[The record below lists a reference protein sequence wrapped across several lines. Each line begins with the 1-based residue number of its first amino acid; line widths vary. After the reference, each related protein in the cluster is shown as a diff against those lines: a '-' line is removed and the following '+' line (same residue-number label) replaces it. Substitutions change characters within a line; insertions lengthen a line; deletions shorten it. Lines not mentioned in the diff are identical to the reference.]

1 MFDNTFLITMLIILV
16 GVMVGGFLNGQ
27 RKDRGLAA
35 FEGYDVTLERLDGRL
50 MWGKMSL
57 ETTGIELQY
66 AADVQ
71 DEQHI
76 ETSYVLYKDEF
87 PQIQAIYRYC
97 DEMNSEQW
105 ERRER
110 EIERAF
116 HPGFWQRLRRR
127 SRNFMNLAS
136 ESLSQAIGI
145 IVGQVRPRAGRYITD
160 ASASYLGDLGKNIVG
175 YVGTKYDPL
184 LERYVG
190 TQVVVEVTEGN
201 TVYEH
206 VGILKDYTAD
216 FLVILDVHYPNQSA
230 FRLKGQQ
237 ASLESQNLKLVREG
251 DSLTVRNIGEDSIF
265 LQRLA
270 AGDQVQPINAV
281 LDKDDELV
289 LHLPAGVATAGSAD
303 AELAAKV
310 IRHLDW
316 ILPRS
321 HALIRHKAERYDPDQ
336 VFDIGFVLRL
346 DRHLDEE
353 QPLRQMLEANP
364 DDAPSAVAL
373 GQILFQEGKLDEAE
387 DWFCYAL
394 GHHQYLPDG
403 GKLAE
408 RQLRYIG
415 LKKAGRKHK
424 LSGSYAPVCSQ
435 DSSG

>member
-1 MFDNTFLITMLIILV
+1 MFDNTFLITMAIILV
-16 GVMVGGFLNGQ
+16 GVMVGGYLNGQ

-35 FEGYDVTLERLDGRL
+35 FEGYEVTLERLDGRL
-50 MWGKMSL
+50 VWGKMKL

-76 ETSYVLYKDEF
+76 ETSYVVYKDEF

-97 DEMNSEQW
+97 DEMNPEQW

-110 EIERAF
+110 ELEMAF
-116 HPGFWQRLRRR
+116 HPGFRQRLRRR

-160 ASASYLGDLGKNIVG
+160 ASATYLGNLGKNIVG

-190 TQVVVEVTEGN
+190 TQVVVEVTEGD

-216 FLVILDVHYPNQSA
+216 FLVILDVHYPNQSE
-230 FRLKGQQ
+230 FRLKGQRDR
-237 ASLESQNLKLVREG
+237 LENRSLKLVREG
-251 DSLTVRNIGEDSIF
+251 DSLTVRNIGEDSLF

-270 AGDQVQPINAV
+270 AGDQVQSINAV

-289 LHLPAGVATAGSAD
+289 LHLPQDVAGAD

-310 IRHLDW
+310 VRHLDW

-346 DRHLDEE
+346 DRHVDEE
-353 QPLRQMLEANP
+353 QPLRRRLEANP

-373 GQILFQEGKLDEAE
+373 GQILFQEGKLGEAE

-394 GHHQYLPDG
+394 GHRQYLPDG

-415 LKKAGRKHK
+415 LKKVGHRHR
-424 LSGSYAPVCSQ
+424 LSRSYAPACSS
-435 DSSG
+435 DGSE

>member
-1 MFDNTFLITMLIILV
+1 MFDSTFLITMLIILI
-16 GVMVGGFLNGQ
+16 GVTIGGYLNGK

-35 FEGYDVTLERLDGRL
+35 FEGYEVTLERLDGRL
-50 MWGKMSL
+50 VWGKMSL

-97 DEMNSEQW
+97 DEMNGEQW
-105 ERRER
+105 EQRER

-116 HPGFWQRLRRR
+116 HPGFWQRFRRR

-145 IVGQVRPRAGRYITD
+145 IVGQVRPKAGRYITD

-190 TQVVVEVTEGN
+190 TQVVVEVTEGD

-237 ASLESQNLKLVREG
+237 ASLENKSLRLVREG
-251 DSLTVRNIGEDSIF
+251 DSLTVRNVGEDSLF
-265 LQRLA
+265 LQTLT
-270 AGDQVQPINAV
+270 AGDQSQPINAV

-289 LHLPAGVATAGSAD
+289 LHLPAGVASAD
-303 AELAAKV
+303 VELAAKV

-346 DRHLDEE
+346 DRHAQEE
-353 QPLRQMLEANP
+353 QPLRRLLEADP

-373 GQILFQEGKLDEAE
+373 GQVLFQQGKLEEAE

-394 GHHQYLPDG
+394 SRRERLPDG

-415 LKKAGRKHK
+415 LKKAGQKHK
-424 LSGSYAPVCSQ
+424 LSRSYRAACSL

>member
-1 MFDNTFLITMLIILV
+1 MNT
-16 GVMVGGFLNGQ
+16 
-27 RKDRGLAA
+27 
-35 FEGYDVTLERLDGRL
+35 
-50 MWGKMSL
+50 
-57 ETTGIELQY
+57 
-66 AADVQ
+66 
-71 DEQHI
+71 
-76 ETSYVLYKDEF
+76 
-87 PQIQAIYRYC
+87 
-97 DEMNSEQW
+97 EQW
-105 ERRER
+105 EQRER
-110 EIERAF
+110 EVERAF

-145 IVGQVRPRAGRYITD
+145 IIGQARPRAGRYITD

-175 YVGTKYDPL
+175 YVGTRYDPL

-190 TQVVVEVTEGN
+190 TQVVVEVTEGD

-230 FRLKGQQ
+230 FRLKGQR
-237 ASLESQNLKLVREG
+237 ASLENRSLKLVREG
-251 DSLTVRNIGEDSIF
+251 DSLTVRNVGEDSLF
-265 LQRLA
+265 LQSLA

-289 LHLPAGVATAGSAD
+289 LHLPEGMTSAD

-346 DRHLDEE
+346 DRHTDEE
-353 QPLRQMLEANP
+353 QPLRQMIEANP
-364 DDAPSAVAL
+364 EDASSAVAL
-373 GQILFQEGKLDEAE
+373 GQVLFQQGKLEEAE
-387 DWFCYAL
+387 DWLCYAL
-394 GHHQYLPDG
+394 GRREHLPDG

-415 LKKAGRKHK
+415 LKKAGHKHR
-424 LSGSYAPVCSQ
+424 LSRSYAPACSR
-435 DSSG
+435 DVSG

>member
-1 MFDNTFLITMLIILV
+1 MVIILV
-16 GVMVGGFLNGQ
+16 GVMVGGYLNGQ

-35 FEGYDVTLERLDGRL
+35 FEGYEVTLERLDGQL
-50 MWGKMSL
+50 IWGKMSL

-87 PQIQAIYRYC
+87 PQIQAIYRYY
-97 DEMNSEQW
+97 DEMNPEQW

-110 EIERAF
+110 EMERAF

-127 SRNFMNLAS
+127 GRNFMSLAS

-145 IVGQVRPRAGRYITD
+145 VVGQVRPRAGRYITD

-190 TQVVVEVTEGN
+190 TQVVVEVTEGD

-216 FLVILDVHYPNQSA
+216 FMVILDVHYPNQSA
-230 FRLKGQQ
+230 FRLRGQQ
-237 ASLESQNLKLVREG
+237 ASLENRSLRLVRDG
-251 DSLTVRNIGEDSIF
+251 DSLTVRNAGEDSLF
-265 LQRLA
+265 LQSLA

-281 LDKDDELV
+281 VDKDDEVV
-289 LHLPAGVATAGSAD
+289 LHLPAGVANAD
-303 AELAAKV
+303 IELGVKV

-321 HALIRHKAERYDPDQ
+321 HALIRHKAERYNPDQ

-346 DRHLDEE
+346 DRHADEE
-353 QPLRQMLEANP
+353 QPLRQVLKANP
-364 DDAPSAVAL
+364 NDASSAVAL
-373 GQILFQEGKLDEAE
+373 GQILFQQGKLDEAE

-394 GHHQYLPDG
+394 GRREHLPDG

-408 RQLRYIG
+408 RQLHYVG
-415 LKKAGRKHK
+415 LKKAGHKHR
-424 LSGSYAPVCSQ
+424 LSRSYTPACSP
-435 DSSG
+435 DHSG

>member
-1 MFDNTFLITMLIILV
+1 MFDSTFLITMLIILV

-27 RKDRGLAA
+27 RKDRSLAA
-35 FEGYDVTLERLDGRL
+35 FEGYDVTLEKLDGRL
-50 MWGKMSL
+50 VWGKMKL

-76 ETSYVLYKDEF
+76 ETSYVLYRDEF

-97 DEMNSEQW
+97 DEMNTAQW
-105 ERRER
+105 EQRER
-110 EIERAF
+110 EMESTF
-116 HPGFWQRLRRR
+116 HPGFWQRFRRR
-127 SRNFMNLAS
+127 GRNFMNLAS

-190 TQVVVEVTEGN
+190 TQVVVEVTEDN

-216 FLVILDVHYPNQSA
+216 FIVILDVHYPNQSA

-237 ASLESQNLKLVREG
+237 ASLENRSLKLVREG
-251 DSLTVRNIGEDSIF
+251 DSLTVRNIGEDSVF
-265 LQRLA
+265 LQSVA

-289 LHLPAGVATAGSAD
+289 LHLPAGMATAESAD

-336 VFDIGFVLRL
+336 VFDIGFVLKL
-346 DRHLDEE
+346 DRHVDEE
-353 QPLRQMLEANP
+353 QLLRQMLEANP

-373 GQILFQEGKLDEAE
+373 GQILFQQGKLEGAE

-394 GHHQYLPDG
+394 GRRDHLPDG

-415 LKKAGRKHK
+415 LKKAGHKHT
-424 LSGSYAPVCSQ
+424 SSRSYAPACSE
-435 DSSG
+435 DGSG

>member
-1 MFDNTFLITMLIILV
+1 MFDSTFLTTLLIILI
-16 GVMVGGFLNGQ
+16 GVMIGGYLNGQ

-35 FEGYDVTLERLDGRL
+35 FEGHEVTLERLDGRL
-50 MWGKMSL
+50 VWGKMNL

-66 AADVQ
+66 ATDVQ

-76 ETSYVLYKDEF
+76 ETSYILYKDEF

-97 DEMNSEQW
+97 DELNTAQW

-110 EIERAF
+110 EMERVF

-136 ESLSQAIGI
+136 DSLSQAIGVV
-145 IVGQVRPRAGRYITD
+145 VGQVRPRAGRYITD
-160 ASASYLGDLGKNIVG
+160 ASASYLGALGKNIVG

-184 LERYVG
+184 LEKYVG
-190 TQVVVEVTEGN
+190 TQVVVEVTEDN

-237 ASLESQNLKLVREG
+237 DRLENRSLKLVRDG
-251 DSLTVRNIGEDSIF
+251 DSLTVRNIGEDSLF
-265 LQRLA
+265 LQRLT
-270 AGDQVQPINAV
+270 AGEQVQSINAV
-281 LDKDDELV
+281 LDKDDELT
-289 LHLPAGVATAGSAD
+289 LHLPPELAGTD

-310 IRHLDW
+310 IRNLDW

-346 DRHLDEE
+346 DRHINEE
-353 QPLRQMLEANP
+353 QPLRRGLEANP

-394 GHHQYLPDG
+394 GRREHLPDG

-408 RQLRYIG
+408 RQLRYIE
-415 LKKAGRKHK
+415 LKKAGHRHR
-424 LSGSYAPVCSQ
+424 SSRSHARGCSSNGSE
-435 DSSG
+435 

>member
-1 MFDNTFLITMLIILV
+1 MFDGTFLITLLIILA
-16 GVMVGGFLNGQ
+16 GVMVGSYLNGQ

-35 FEGYDVTLERLDGRL
+35 FEGYEVTLERLDGRL
-50 MWGKMSL
+50 IWGKMNL
-57 ETTGIELQY
+57 ETTGIELEY

-76 ETSYVLYKDEF
+76 ETSYVLYRDEF
-87 PQIQAIYRYC
+87 PHIQAIYRYC
-97 DEMNSEQW
+97 DEMNTKQW

-110 EIERAF
+110 EMERAF

-136 ESLSQAIGI
+136 ESLSQAIGVV
-145 IVGQVRPRAGRYITD
+145 VGQVRPRAGRYITD

-190 TQVVVEVTEGN
+190 TQVVVEVTEGG

-237 ASLESQNLKLVREG
+237 ASLENRSLKLVRDG
-251 DSLTVRNIGEDSIF
+251 DSLTVKNIGQDSLF

-270 AGDQVQPINAV
+270 AGDQIQPINAV

-289 LHLPAGVATAGSAD
+289 LHLPPGVSDAD
-303 AELAAKV
+303 AELTAKV
-310 IRHLDW
+310 VRYLDW

-346 DRHLDEE
+346 DRHTDEE
-353 QPLRQMLEANP
+353 QPLREVLKANP

-373 GQILFQEGKLDEAE
+373 GQILFQAGKLDEAE

-394 GHHQYLPDG
+394 DRRQHLPDG

-415 LKKAGRKHK
+415 LKQAEHKHR
-424 LSGSYAPVCSQ
+424 LSRSYASPCSQ

>member
-1 MFDNTFLITMLIILV
+1 MFDSTFLITMLIILV

-27 RKDRGLAA
+27 RKDRSLAA
-35 FEGYDVTLERLDGRL
+35 FEGYDVTLEKLDGRL
-50 MWGKMSL
+50 VWGKMKL

-76 ETSYVLYKDEF
+76 ETSYVLYRDEF

-97 DEMNSEQW
+97 DEMNTAQW
-105 ERRER
+105 EQRER
-110 EIERAF
+110 EMESTF
-116 HPGFWQRLRRR
+116 HPGFWQRFRRR
-127 SRNFMNLAS
+127 GRNFMNLAS

-190 TQVVVEVTEGN
+190 TQVVVEVTEDN
-201 TVYEH
+201 TIYEH

-216 FLVILDVHYPNQSA
+216 FIVILDVHYPNQSA
-230 FRLKGQQ
+230 FRLKGLQ
-237 ASLESQNLKLVREG
+237 ASLENRSLKLVRDG
-251 DSLTVRNIGEDSIF
+251 DSLTVRNVGEDSLF
-265 LQRLA
+265 LQSLTV
-270 AGDQVQPINAV
+270 GDQMQPINAV

-289 LHLPAGVATAGSAD
+289 LHLPAGVANAD
-303 AELAAKV
+303 TELAAKV

-346 DRHLDEE
+346 DRHTDEE
-353 QPLRQMLEANP
+353 QPLRQALKANP
-364 DDAPSAVAL
+364 DDAPSGVAL
-373 GQILFQEGKLDEAE
+373 GQILFQQGKLEEAE

-394 GHHQYLPDG
+394 GRREHLPDG

-408 RQLRYIG
+408 RQLHYIG
-415 LKKAGRKHK
+415 LKKAGHNKHRPSRSDK
-424 LSGSYAPVCSQ
+424 PACSL

>member
-1 MFDNTFLITMLIILV
+1 MFDSTFLITMLIILV
-16 GVMVGGFLNGQ
+16 GVTAGGYLNGK

-35 FEGYDVTLERLDGRL
+35 FEGYEVTLEKLDGRL
-50 MWGKMSL
+50 VWGKMHL

-71 DEQHI
+71 DEQHV
-76 ETSYVLYKDEF
+76 ETSYILYKDEF

-97 DEMNSEQW
+97 DEMNTGQW
-105 ERRER
+105 AKREE

-116 HPGFWQRLRRR
+116 HPGFWQRFRRR

-190 TQVVVEVTEGN
+190 TQVVVEVTEGD

-237 ASLESQNLKLVREG
+237 ASLENKNLKLAREG
-251 DSLTVRNIGEDSIF
+251 DSLTIRNMGEDSLF
-265 LQRLA
+265 LQSLA

-281 LDKDDELV
+281 LDRDDELV
-289 LHLPAGVATAGSAD
+289 LHLPAGAAD

-336 VFDIGFVLRL
+336 VFDIGFVLKL
-346 DRHLDEE
+346 DRHADEE
-353 QPLRQMLEANP
+353 QPLRRLLEADP
-364 DDAPSAVAL
+364 DDAPGAVAL
-373 GQILFQEGKLDEAE
+373 GQILFRQGKLDEAE

-394 GHHQYLPDG
+394 ARRERLPDG

-415 LKKAGRKHK
+415 LKKAGHRQRT
-424 LSGSYAPVCSQ
+424 SRSYVPACSLE
-435 DSSG
+435 SSG